1 LERPEGERPPRVEPP
16 RRRHR
21 GPAKRAAEPQG
32 LGSVLEDLFRQR
44 PWRPGM
50 TLGQLARRWSLV
62 VGERLAQ
69 ESAPVSLEGGTL
81 VVRASSSA
89 WAAQL
94 RFLRAEVVDGANRA
108 IGAGSVRQLS
118 VVVDRNG

>member
-1 LERPEGERPPRVEPP
+1 
-16 RRRHR
+16 
-21 GPAKRAAEPQG
+21 
-32 LGSVLEDLFRQR
+32 
-44 PWRPGM
+44 M
-50 TLGQLARRWSLV
+50 TLGGLARGWTSV

-108 IGAGSVRQLS
+108 IGAESVRQLS
-118 VVVDRNG
+118 VVVDRSG